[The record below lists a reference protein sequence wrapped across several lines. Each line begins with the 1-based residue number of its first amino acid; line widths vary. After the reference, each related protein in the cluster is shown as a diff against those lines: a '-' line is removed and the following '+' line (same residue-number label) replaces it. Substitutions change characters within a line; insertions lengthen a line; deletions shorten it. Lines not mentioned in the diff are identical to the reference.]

1 MSEQKN
7 ILELAPHEMVAELM
21 TVASTLNAWFMSDGV
36 TTTGEPE
43 SESKF
48 LTDRELILGLLRSN
62 AIMLAFLSWTVAQQQ
77 RRVVPAAV
85 TNGARNLK
93 VVL

>member
-1 MSEQKN
+1 MSEQKS
-7 ILELAPHEMVAELM
+7 IMDLSPQEMVAAMMQTAAMAEAL
-21 TVASTLNAWFMSDGV
+21 AISDGV
-36 TTTGEPE
+36 VSTSEPE
-43 SESKF
+43 SESK
-48 LTDRELILGLLRSN
+48 TMSDRELILHLLRSN
-62 AIMLAFLSWTVAQQQ
+62 AMALGFFAWTVAQQQ